1 MAALRLCLL
10 TPGAP
15 RAGDPVLNRATGL
28 AGAHGH
34 EVTLALTDEALP
46 GGATRIGDVRVVAVA
61 DAAQERFD
69 VAIAQGWTTA
79 VHLFSVAATRH
90 AMVVSALEHER
101 LATWQAERLAA
112 SLAYDLPV
120 DFLAT
125 AQWVADALRELRPDA
140 RVLLA
145 RDGVDRD
152 LFAPAPPP
160 TADGPLRVLVDDRHA
175 LDRAGSLERRAVGAV
190 TAPVQVTHVE
200 PEDTAERRAALLAE
214 ADVVLTLPAGDG
226 ILGLPLEGFH
236 VGRTA
241 VVTAA
246 ADHAELVRHGDNAL
260 VVDHDDD
267 RGAAAQLDRLAAD
280 RSLPASLGERAAA
293 SVADWP
299 TWEAAAAGLSRALEE
314 ILATPPPE
322 GVQWPVRLMAD
333 AMAGVAILRQ
343 ELAAVGAE
351 LDRHRGDELYRA
363 SVRAR
368 ARWERDDLAR
378 VRRVAAPLLR
388 RARGRLLG

>member
-15 RAGDPVLNRATGL
+15 RAGDPVLRRATGL
-28 AGAHGH
+28 ADGHGH

-46 GGATRIGDVRVVAVA
+46 GGATRIGDVRVVAIA
-61 DAAQERFD
+61 DATQEPFD
-69 VAIAQGWTTA
+69 VAVAQGWTTA
-79 VHLFSVAATRH
+79 VHLFSVPAARH

-101 LATWQAERLAA
+101 FGTWQPERLAA

-125 AQWVADALRELRPDA
+125 AQWVSDALAELRPDA

-152 LFAPAPPP
+152 LFGPAPPP
-160 TADGPLRVLVDDRHA
+160 ATDGPLRVLVDDRHA
-175 LDRAGSLERRAVGAV
+175 LDRPGSLERRAVAAV
-190 TAPVQVTHVE
+190 TAPVQVMHVE

-226 ILGLPLEGFH
+226 VLGLPLEGFH
-236 VGRTA
+236 RGRTA

-246 ADHAELVRHGDNAL
+246 ADVGELARHGENVL
-260 VVDHDDD
+260 VVDHDDE

-280 RSLPASLGERAAA
+280 RGLLVTLGEQAAA
-293 SVADWP
+293 TVAAWP
-299 TWEAAAAGLSRALEE
+299 TWDDAAAERSRALEE
-314 ILATPPPE
+314 VLATPPPE

-363 SVRAR
+363 GVRAR
-368 ARWERDDLAR
+368 ARWERDDLAP
-378 VRRVAAPLLR
+378 VRRLAAPLLR
-388 RARGRLLG
+388 RARARLLG